1 MHKLHMSFGCGADL
15 FGRLYYI
22 FAGILAYVM
31 GILDNMT
38 DKDLPQI
45 SQQNLEMTTY

>member
-1 MHKLHMSFGCGADL
+1 
-15 FGRLYYI
+15 
-22 FAGILAYVM
+22 M